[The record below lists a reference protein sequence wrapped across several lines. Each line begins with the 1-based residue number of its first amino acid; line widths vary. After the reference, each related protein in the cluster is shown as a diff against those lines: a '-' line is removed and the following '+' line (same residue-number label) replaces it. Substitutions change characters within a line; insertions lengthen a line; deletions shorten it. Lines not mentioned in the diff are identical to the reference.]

1 MAFIRQAEDFT
12 CAHCGAFVKG
22 NGYTNHCPQCLW
34 SMHVDIEPGDRAES
48 CGGMMEPIGIEI
60 RPKGTIIQ
68 QRCIKC
74 GRIWKNSAAENDN
87 AAVLIAISKM
97 PPPGFFTVDK
107 TAKTALE
114 KYKQK
119 HKNKKKKKKKVV
131 DDVLDEEVE
140 VEEDDT

>member
-1 MAFIRQAEDFT
+1 
-12 CAHCGAFVKG
+12 
-22 NGYTNHCPQCLW
+22 
-34 SMHVDIEPGDRAES
+34 
-48 CGGMMEPIGIEI
+48 MEPIGIEI